1 MIGKSR
7 RTETLAAP
15 EQVLDMRDIVGQG
28 CGVLRHSPPPG
39 SYQHLRHAPPPDLA
53 PWIEHFWIE
62 RWNLEGGAPQTRELL
77 PHPAVHL
84 VFAPGRSLVY
94 GVQLHRF
101 VRELKGSC
109 CILGAKFHPGAFFP
123 FLERPVSSLADRSL
137 CADEIFADASVAETK
152 VLRAGDDRA
161 MVEAACAF
169 FRKKLPAPDAKV
181 EIARQ
186 AVGEV
191 EHDSALTRVCD
202 LVRRSGMTERAL
214 QRLFSCYVGASPR
227 WVIKRYR
234 TYEALE
240 RLADLRGVALCD
252 LAQDL
257 GYFDQAHFSNDF
269 RKLTGHPPAEYAG
282 ARSGRKTRP
291 GADVAPRR

>member
-7 RTETLAAP
+7 QAEILAP
-15 EQVLDMRDIVGQG
+15 ERVLDMRDTVGQG

-39 SYQHLRHAPPPDLA
+39 TYLHLRHAPPPDLA

-62 RWNLEGGAPQTRELL
+62 RWNLEHGAPQTRELL

-84 VFAPGRSLVY
+84 VFAPGRSRVY
-94 GVQLHRF
+94 GVQLRRF
-101 VRELKGSC
+101 VRELTGSC

-123 FLERPVSSLADRSL
+123 FLARPVDSLANDSV
-137 CADEIFADASVAETK
+137 CADEVFANASAAESRI
-152 VLRAGDDRA
+152 LQAGDDRA

-169 FRKKLPAPDAKV
+169 LREKLPAADVKV
-181 EIARQ
+181 GIARQ
-186 AVGEV
+186 AVREI
-191 EHDSALTRVCD
+191 ERDSELTRVCD
-202 LVRRSGMTERAL
+202 AARRSGMTERAL
-214 QRLFSCYVGASPR
+214 QRLFSRYVGASPR

-240 RLADLRGVALCD
+240 RLADLRGAALCD

-269 RKLTGHPPAEYAG
+269 RRSTGHPPAEYAG
-282 ARSGRKTRP
+282 AGTGRKIRRGT
-291 GADVAPRR
+291 GIAPRR